1 VLKWFQLRN
10 AIGRL
15 QVMAEASSFLKIPRE
30 RIGVLIGPNG
40 ATKKYIERTLLVKL
54 EIESETGGVK
64 IILAENVEDPS
75 LLFKAKDVVNAIG
88 RGFSPELA
96 FRLIRDEEAFLDIID
111 LRAIFGKSE
120 SDIKRVKGRIIG
132 MEGKTRRIIE
142 ELTETNVCVYG
153 HTVGLIG
160 DIEQVQAAREAIQM
174 LIRGSLH
181 STVYR
186 FLHRKR
192 RELKKKMLELWEKP
206 PEEK

>member
-1 VLKWFQLRN
+1 
-10 AIGRL
+10 
-15 QVMAEASSFLKIPRE
+15 MAEASSFLKIPRE
-30 RIGVLIGPNG
+30 RIGVLIGLNG
-40 ATKKYIERTLLVKL
+40 EIKKYVERTLLVKL

-64 IILAENVEDPS
+64 ITLTENVEDPS
-75 LLFKAKDVVNAIG
+75 LLFKAKDVINAIG

-96 FRLIRDEEAFLDIID
+96 FRLIRDEEAFLDVID

-142 ELTETNVCVYG
+142 ELTETNVSVYG

-192 RELKKKMLELWEKP
+192 RELKKRKLELWEKP
-206 PEEK
+206 EEKQK

>member
-1 VLKWFQLRN
+1 
-10 AIGRL
+10 
-15 QVMAEASSFLKIPRE
+15 MAEASSFLKIPRE

-40 ATKKYIERTLLVKL
+40 EIKKYVERTLLVKL

-64 IILAENVEDPS
+64 IVLGENVEDPS

-120 SDIKRVKGRIIG
+120 SDIRRVKGRIIG

-153 HTVGLIG
+153 YTVGLIG

-174 LIRGSLH
+174 LIRGSIH

-192 RELKKKMLELWEKP
+192 RELKKRKLELWEKP
-206 PEEK
+206 EEK